1 MKKRVYLKLMT
12 KGFSGI
18 FVLIG
23 VLVIAAI
30 AGGAYFFGTQKS
42 QTSTPPITS
51 EVSKP
56 TPTTDVSDET
66 ANWKTYT
73 KEKLVFKIPSDWWI
87 KGNYIN
93 PTPLLNAT
101 DQVYSF
107 GLFIE
112 PNTTTTQE
120 KENIIKSFPLTEIK
134 EEDINISEN
143 LGIKIAGKVGYGPL
157 EGQVVKVALFQI
169 GDDVY
174 RFENLNINFAAY
186 FDQILSTFRFN

>member
-1 MKKRVYLKLMT
+1 MSQ
-12 KGFSGI
+12 KGFTPI
-18 FVLIG
+18 LILLG
-23 VLVIAAI
+23 VLVII
-30 AGGAYFFGTQKS
+30 AVASGAYFLGNQKS
-42 QTSTPPITS
+42 PVLTPTATS

-56 TPTTDVSDET
+56 TPTPDLDET
-66 ANWKTYT
+66 KDWKTYT

-157 EGQVVKVALFQI
+157 EGQMVKVALFQI
-169 GDDVY
+169 GNDVY
-174 RFENLNINFAAY
+174 RFENLNINFATY
-186 FDQILSTFRFN
+186 FDQILSTFRFTE